1 MKTKEDIEGYLIRM
15 EFPFEEIED
24 GLWVIHDEVSHVDN
38 IVVLYDPPIVVF
50 RVKLM
55 EVPAQRREE
64 FFEYLLRLNATQMVH
79 GAYGIENN
87 NVVLID
93 TLQAENL
100 DFNEF
105 QASVEA
111 LAMAITQDYDKLT
124 AFRSPATS

>member
-1 MKTKEDIEGYLIRM
+1 MKTKEDIEGYLIRL
-15 EFPFEEIED
+15 ELPFEEVED
-24 GLWVIHDEVSHVDN
+24 GLWVIHDDISHVDN

-55 EVPAQRREE
+55 EVPTQRREE
-64 FFEYLLRLNATQMVH
+64 FFELLLRFNATHMIH
-79 GAYGIENN
+79 GAYGIENG
-87 NVVLID
+87 NVVIID

-111 LAMAITQDYDKLT
+111 LSLAIAQDYDTLA
-124 AFRSPATS
+124 AFRSPTTS

>member
-1 MKTKEDIEGYLIRM
+1 MKTAEEIEGYLIRLGL
-15 EFPFEEIED
+15 PFEEVGQ
-24 GLWVIHDEVSHVDN
+24 GLWIIHDDIGHIDN
-38 IVVLYDPPIVVF
+38 IVIRYDPPIVVF
-50 RVKLM
+50 RVKVM
-55 EVPAQRREE
+55 EVPPRQREE
-64 FFEYLLRLNATQMVH
+64 FFEHLLRLNATLVQ

-111 LAMAITQDYDKLT
+111 LSLAIAQDYDQLAT
-124 AFRSPATS
+124 FR

>member
-1 MKTKEDIEGYLIRM
+1 MKTAEEIEGYLIRLGL
-15 EFPFEEIED
+15 PFEEVEQ
-24 GLWVIHDEVSHVDN
+24 GLWIIHDDIGHIDN
-38 IVVLYDPPIVVF
+38 IVIRYDPPIVVF
-50 RVKLM
+50 RVKVM
-55 EVPAQRREE
+55 EIPPQQREE
-64 FFEYLLRLNATQMVH
+64 FFEHLLRLNATLVQ

-111 LAMAITQDYDKLT
+111 LSLAIAQDYDQLAT
-124 AFRSPATS
+124 FR